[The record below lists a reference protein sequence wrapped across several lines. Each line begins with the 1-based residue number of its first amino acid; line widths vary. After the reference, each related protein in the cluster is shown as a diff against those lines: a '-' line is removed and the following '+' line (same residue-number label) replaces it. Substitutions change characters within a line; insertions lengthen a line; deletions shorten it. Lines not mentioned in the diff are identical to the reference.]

1 MVGIEWIAILVW
13 NHTDDFKPQDLKSKI
28 LFQTGILR
36 REVQLHFIDQVAGLL
51 KSGNEK
57 AFTSHFVPETE
68 IMEYRA
74 KMARFKTEMTW
85 VRTWIMAQFRT
96 DVTKRKK

>member
-1 MVGIEWIAILVW
+1 MVGIEWSAILVW

-51 KSGNEK
+51 KSGHK
-57 AFTSHFVPETE
+57 QAFTTGFVFETE
-68 IMEYRA
+68 KMRYRA
-74 KMARFKTEMTW
+74 KNGA
-85 VRTWIMAQFRT
+85 I
-96 DVTKRKK
+96 